1 MMNITMKSIIL
12 KDGLMHNTA
21 FKPLIKLYRIMVSLI
36 KRPKKEEFKIF
47 KIVTRKLMKLS
58 GAA

>member
-21 FKPLIKLYRIMVSLI
+21 FKPPIKLYRIMVSLI